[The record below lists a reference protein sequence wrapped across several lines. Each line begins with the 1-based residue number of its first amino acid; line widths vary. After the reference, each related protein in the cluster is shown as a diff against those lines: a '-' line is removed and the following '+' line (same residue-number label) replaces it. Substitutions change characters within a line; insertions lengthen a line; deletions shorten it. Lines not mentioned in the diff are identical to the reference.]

1 MQLRLVS
8 RLETVDARLDTQA
21 KMTTIIKSMGSIIK
35 SLEPSLATGN
45 LQKMSETMDS
55 FEKQFVNCNGWVNVT
70 FHSRV
75 RSKQLDAA
83 SRDDYGLE
91 VLVGLPQ
98 LAAHALPTK
107 SSEKVDEDDLSRQ
120 LAELKARG

>member
-1 MQLRLVS
+1 MTYPILLRLVS
-8 RLETVDARLDTQA
+8 RLENVAARLDTQA

-55 FEKQFVNCNGWVNVT
+55 FEKQFVNV
-70 FHSRV
+70 
-75 RSKQLDAA
+75 
-83 SRDDYGLE
+83 DDYRLD
-91 VLVGLPQ
+91 VSVGLPQ
-98 LAAHALPTK
+98 LAAHALQTK